1 MSAASIM
8 NLMRELDL
16 RGALS
21 AFERLVSSPQELDAM
36 PMQLL
41 LETLLQNEVN
51 DRLTRKQHSLLRMSH
66 LPYVIS
72 PSDIAY
78 DSIRGE
84 EFKAKLLSLMTL
96 DFIRLGQNLTVFG
109 SAGWIFHAKGS
120 GNPRFLHSQ
129 SALRICSNLLL
140 GSESL

>member
-78 DSIRGE
+78 DSVRGE

-96 DFIRLGQNLTVFG
+96 DFIRLGHDRRF
-109 SAGWIFHAKGS
+109 FS
-120 GNPRFLHSQ
+120 GNIGRRSF
-129 SALRICSNLLL
+129 RIVLLVVKDVCKDF
-140 GSESL
+140 

>member
-1 MSAASIM
+1 
-8 NLMRELDL
+8 MRELDL

-36 PMQLL
+36 PAQLL

-78 DSIRGE
+78 DNIRGE
-84 EFKAKLLSLMTL
+84 EFKAKLVSLMTL

-109 SAGWIFHAKGS
+109 SAGT
-120 GNPRFLHSQ
+120 GNEHER
-129 SALRICSNLLL
+129 
-140 GSESL
+140 